1 MKNKELIAA
10 IGVIAEPM
18 RIQIL
23 RIIAAEGE
31 MCAKDILPAF
41 NITQPTLSHHMAVL
55 EECGVVVVRREGRC
69 VYYSL
74 NRETFLAI
82 NEFFRGFM
90 EKSDEPVSI
99 EKNAKKD
106 ANKLLPLTRN
116 TTLIE
121 PILTSIVLPK
131 NINIQD
137 TKLNV
142 TKHIVIFL

>member
-106 ANKLLPLTRN
+106 AKPDESDKTLVKDKKKKDKERDKSDKGDKKKKDKKKKNK
-116 TTLIE
+116 
-121 PILTSIVLPK
+121 
-131 NINIQD
+131 
-137 TKLNV
+137 
-142 TKHIVIFL
+142 